1 MIEKWPDNVVI
12 SGIGGRVRCESGWT
26 LGRGWSDQLTDF
38 DLWLVWSGRGSM
50 RLSDREVPLR
60 AGTCI
65 WMRPGAR
72 YEARQDPED
81 RLGVSFIH
89 FRVEPDPDFVPPF
102 EAVEVRSLDFT
113 VGMLDEVVRRKD
125 EDSAL
130 AARLLGDL
138 LAVLARD
145 HGSGDGAG
153 AAVPTATGRRR
164 ERQMRA
170 LSARILEQPGE
181 KWRVGDMARAVGLAP
196 DHFSRVFR
204 EVMGERP
211 QAFVLRH
218 RVVRAQQL
226 LLQTDLQVSEIA
238 QILGFRD
245 GFYFSR
251 QFRAFCG
258 VAPSRYR
265 QLGGAISAGI
275 VESSA

>member
-12 SGIGGRVRCESGWT
+12 SGIGGRVRCEPGWT

-50 RLSDREVPLR
+50 RLSDREVPMR

-65 WMRPGAR
+65 WMRPGGR

-81 RLGVSFIH
+81 RLGLSFIH
-89 FRVEPDPDFVPPF
+89 FRVKPALEFVPPF
-102 EAVEVRSLDFT
+102 EAVEVRSLEFT
-113 VGMLDEVVRRKD
+113 VGMLDEVVRRKN
-125 EDSAL
+125 EDAGL

-145 HGSGDGAG
+145 HGRMDGAG
-153 AAVPTATGRRR
+153 AAAPTAMSRRR
-164 ERQMRA
+164 EREMRA

-181 KWRVGDMARAVGLAP
+181 KWRVGDLAKAVGLAP

-204 EVMGERP
+204 DVVGERP
-211 QAFVLRH
+211 QAFVLRN

-226 LLQTDLQVSEIA
+226 LLQTDLQVGEIA
-238 QILGFRD
+238 HLLGFRD

-265 QLGGAISAGI
+265 QLAGAIRTGKL
-275 VESSA
+275 ESSA